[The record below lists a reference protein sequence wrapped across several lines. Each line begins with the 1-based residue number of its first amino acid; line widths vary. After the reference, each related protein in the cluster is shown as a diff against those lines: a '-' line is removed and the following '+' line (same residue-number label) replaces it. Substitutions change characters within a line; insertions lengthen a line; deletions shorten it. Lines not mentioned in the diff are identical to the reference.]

1 MTAPG
6 RPGTALVIGEALVDV
21 VIRPNESP
29 TDIPGGSPANV
40 ALGLARLGRDAEL
53 DCWIGT
59 DARGEAIRSHLEADG
74 VRLTPGSD
82 GAAHTSTA
90 EATIGPDGA
99 ASYVFDLSW
108 EPPYPARAEG
118 AEPPVL
124 VHTGSIAAIL
134 APGAATVEK
143 VLADFRATSTVCYDP
158 NARPQLMGEPAG
170 ARAIVERLVALS
182 DLVKCSDEDIA
193 WLYGVDTSEE
203 SALQEVLADW
213 LRHGP
218 AVVVVTRGK
227 HGALALTASGLR
239 LEVPADPSVV
249 VADTVGAGDSFMG
262 GLEDGLWSEG
272 LVGADRREALH
283 AIDAATLERVV
294 RHAAAIADITV
305 SREGANPPTRADL
318 KD

>member
-143 VLADFRATSTVCYDP
+143 VLTDFRATSTVCYDP

-170 ARAIVERLVALS
+170 ARAIVERLVAG
-182 DLVKCSDEDIA
+182 KIEDASVLGPNLDWQTSFEEIA
-193 WLYGVDTSEE
+193 HARGMEGSLHF
-203 SALQEVLADW
+203 EVSST
-213 LRHGP
+213 GP
-218 AVVVVTRGK
+218 DHMRVFTAV
-227 HGALALTASGLR
+227 AS
-239 LEVPADPSVV
+239 
-249 VADTVGAGDSFMG
+249 MG
-262 GLEDGLWSEG
+262 G
-272 LVGADRREALH
+272 
-283 AIDAATLERVV
+283 RVWG
-294 RHAAAIADITV
+294 RGTGTSKKTSRQAAAEAAYRVISAEPDERGEAV
-305 SREGANPPTRADL
+305 RDAPLP
-318 KD
+318 

>member
-1 MTAPG
+1 MSTPG

-21 VIRPNESP
+21 VIRPDESP

-59 DARGEAIRSHLEADG
+59 DARGQAVRKHLEADG
-74 VRLTPGSD
+74 VRLTPGSE
-82 GAAHTSTA
+82 GAARTSTA
-90 EATIGPDGA
+90 EATIGADGA

-108 EPPYPARAEG
+108 EPPYPTRTEG
-118 AEPPVL
+118 AGPPLL

-143 VLADFRATSTVCYDP
+143 VLTDFRATSTVCYDP

-193 WLYGVDTSEE
+193 WLYGIDTSED
-203 SALQEVLADW
+203 SALQSVLSDW
-213 LRHGP
+213 LKLGP
-218 AVVVVTRGK
+218 SVVVTRGK

-239 LEVPADPSVV
+239 LEVPADPNVV

-272 LVGADRREALH
+272 LVGADRREALRT
-283 AIDAATLERVV
+283 IDAATLERIV

-305 SREGANPPTRADL
+305 SRAGANPPTRADL
-318 KD
+318 EA

>member
-21 VIRPNESP
+21 VIRPNETP

-59 DARGEAIRSHLEADG
+59 DARGRAVRAHLEADG

-82 GAAHTSTA
+82 GAARTSTA
-90 EATIGPDGA
+90 EATIGPDGG
-99 ASYVFDLSW
+99 ASYFFNLSW
-108 EPPYPARAEG
+108 EPPYPTRAEG

-134 APGAATVEK
+134 SPGAAMVEK

-158 NARPQLMGEPAG
+158 NARPQLMGEPAA
-170 ARAIVERLVALS
+170 ARAIVERLVALA

-193 WLYGVDTSEE
+193 WFYDVDASRD
-203 SALQEVLADW
+203 SVLKDVLRGWLAL
-213 LRHGP
+213 GP

-227 HGALALTASGLR
+227 KGALALTASGLR

-262 GLEDGLWSEG
+262 G
-272 LVGADRREALH
+272 V
-283 AIDAATLERVV
+283 IDALWGMGLRGATAREELKDIGEDRLQ
-294 RHAAAIADITV
+294 AILDRASAVSDVTV
-305 SREGANPPTRADL
+305 SRKGANPPWAHEL
-318 KD
+318 P